1 MHKNVQVMSF
11 KNYENN
17 SKIVKVMIK
26 NRVVPFYLEHG
37 VHCTSKNNTLVLGKL
52 WQMLTDFHNSFSLGL
67 SDKFAE
73 RPLLYFLPILSLS
86 LHEFVKYKR
95 SKIVKL

>member
-37 VHCTSKNNTLVLGKL
+37 VHCTSKNNTLVLGITL
-52 WQMLTDFHNSFSLGL
+52 ADVDRFSQFFF
-67 SDKFAE
+67 SWT
-73 RPLLYFLPILSLS
+73 
-86 LHEFVKYKR
+86 
-95 SKIVKL
+95 